1 MFFLLNN
8 PYEKYKKTSINTA
21 SPQELVLML
30 YDGGVRFIEQGK
42 LFIKNKKLDKANDS
56 IYKAQL
62 VVDELIAG
70 LDMNNGGEIAVRL
83 NLLYDYMKRRLIDA
97 NMKKDTDILDEV
109 EGMFKEL
116 RETWKEAMK
125 LAKKR

>member
-1 MFFLLNN
+1 VFFLLNN